1 MTTGPAPSAYRIEI
15 TPAVARHMRKMPR
28 DVLRRIDTAI
38 IALARSPR
46 PPVKK
51 LRAQDDRYRIRVGD
65 YRVIYEVDDA
75 QLLIL
80 IVEVGHRKDVHR
92 P

>member
-1 MTTGPAPSAYRIEI
+1 
-15 TPAVARHMRKMPR
+15 MRKMPR
-28 DVLRRIDTAI
+28 DILRRIDAAI
-38 IALARSPR
+38 IALARNPR
-46 PPVKK
+46 PPGAKK

-80 IVEVGHRKDVHR
+80 IVDVGHRKDVYR

>member
-1 MTTGPAPSAYRIEI
+1 
-15 TPAVARHMRKMPR
+15 MRKMPR
-28 DVLRRIDTAI
+28 DILRRIDAAM
-38 IALARSPR
+38 IALARNPR
-46 PPVKK
+46 PPGTKK

-80 IVEVGHRKDVHR
+80 IVDVGHRKDVYR

>member
-1 MTTGPAPSAYRIEI
+1 
-15 TPAVARHMRKMPR
+15 MRKMPR
-28 DVLRRIDTAI
+28 DLLRRIDATI
-38 IALARSPR
+38 IALARNPR
-46 PPVKK
+46 PPGAKK
-51 LRAQDDRYRIRVGD
+51 LRGQDDRYRIRVGD

-80 IVEVGHRKDVHR
+80 IVEVGHRKDVYR